1 MKYIKRKHQ
10 QEKRSSIVSNTIQ
23 WIGFLRK
30 LELPSVKKN
39 TVQRVDIVNAKITAS
54 QVVERRREVEK
65 EKKDR
70 GDVEKLLNILFAG
83 TLVTYSTLVH
93 GNIMHMNPFQ
103 KYESRTV
110 RPYAMDIAFVLCE
123 MICIRID
130 FCIFVFLFV
139 GHRK

>member
-1 MKYIKRKHQ
+1 MVGRH
-10 QEKRSSIVSNTIQ
+10 
-23 WIGFLRK
+23 
-30 LELPSVKKN
+30 
-39 TVQRVDIVNAKITAS
+39 
-54 QVVERRREVEK
+54 REVEN
-65 EKKDR
+65 EKKNR

-103 KYESRTV
+103 KYESRIV
-110 RPYAMDIAFVLCE
+110 RPYAMDMVFVLCE

-130 FCIFVFLFV
+130 DFPTISLFLYFVYV